1 MEACCADKYFE
12 IFSELE
18 TIYQNLTMTLFLF
31 RRFEVDYVYKGTGLK
46 NKEVIEENLLA
57 CLTLRT

>member
-1 MEACCADKYFE
+1 MEACCADKCFE

-31 RRFEVDYVYKGTGLK
+31 RRFKVDYVYKGPGL
-46 NKEVIEENLLA
+46 NIREL
-57 CLTLRT
+57 